1 MRRRQMIED
10 ILARISYL
18 ELGISA
24 LKYYAISGEVHD
36 GLRVLDDLAQ
46 TILDLSEDLENSKSS
61 E

>member
-24 LKYYAISGEVHD
+24 LKYYAVSGDVHD

-46 TILDLSEDLENSKSS
+46 TILDLSEDLENSKSP